1 MQRLSPRDDRPSERL
16 MRRLDRVAGEINPI
30 LIISMVGLM
39 ILIAVRVTTMG
50 LSNLPI
56 TRIDPSCM
64 ISPAPTTGM

>member
-16 MRRLDRVAGEINPI
+16 MRRLDRVAGDINPI

-39 ILIAVRVTTMG
+39 ILIAVRITTMG

>member
-1 MQRLSPRDDRPSERL
+1 

-64 ISPAPTTGM
+64 ISPAPTTSM

>member
-16 MRRLDRVAGEINPI
+16 MRRLDRVARDINPI

-39 ILIAVRVTTMG
+39 ILIVVRVTTMG

-64 ISPAPTTGM
+64 ISSAPTTSM

>member
-1 MQRLSPRDDRPSERL
+1 

-39 ILIAVRVTTMG
+39 ILIAVRITTMG

>member
-16 MRRLDRVAGEINPI
+16 MRRLDRVAGDINPI

-39 ILIAVRVTTMG
+39 ILIAVRITTMG

-64 ISPAPTTGM
+64 IPPAPTTSM

>member
-16 MRRLDRVAGEINPI
+16 MRRLDRVAGDINPI

-39 ILIAVRVTTMG
+39 ILIAVRITTMG

-64 ISPAPTTGM
+64 ISPAPATSM

>member
-16 MRRLDRVAGEINPI
+16 MRRLDRVAGDINPI

-64 ISPAPTTGM
+64 ISPAPTTSM

>member
-1 MQRLSPRDDRPSERL
+1 

-56 TRIDPSCM
+56 TRVDPSCL
-64 ISPAPTTGM
+64 ISPVPTTSGM

>member
-1 MQRLSPRDDRPSERL
+1 MG
-16 MRRLDRVAGEINPI
+16 RLDRVAGDINPI

-39 ILIAVRVTTMG
+39 ILIAVRITTMG

>member
-1 MQRLSPRDDRPSERL
+1 
-16 MRRLDRVAGEINPI
+16 MRRLDRVAGDINPI

-39 ILIAVRVTTMG
+39 ILIAVRITTMG

>member
-56 TRIDPSCM
+56 ARIDPSCM
-64 ISPAPTTGM
+64 ISPAPTTSM